1 MANGRVAVG
10 FSAPV
15 VGLYS
20 AAGGTVTYTAGK
32 GMRLAR
38 GVSVA
43 LNLQL
48 ADNND
53 FYADNV
59 RAESEGGTFTG
70 GTATLTVDGL
80 LPAAERFVMGLPEPT
95 EVSYGATQK
104 VMVDKYGDNVNA
116 PYVGVGYV
124 VEYLS
129 GGVHTWEPTILRKG
143 KFQQPTTE
151 ASTKGE
157 TTDYQT
163 QALTV
168 DLSRD
173 DTATHDWKWVGEAQT
188 SEAAAIAILEGLLGV
203 GEG

>member
-1 MANGRVAVG
+1 M
-10 FSAPV
+10 
-15 VGLYS
+15 
-20 AAGGTVTYTAGK
+20 
-32 GMRLAR
+32 
-38 GVSVA
+38 A

-59 RAESEGGTFTG
+59 RAESEGGTVTG

-80 LPAAERFVMGLPEPT
+80 LPEAERMIMGLPEPT
-95 EVSYGATQK
+95 EVSYGASQK
-104 VMVDKYGDNVNA
+104 VKVDKYGDGVAA

-129 GGVHTWEPTILRKG
+129 GGVHSWEPTILRKA
-143 KFQQPTTE
+143 KFQQPTTN
-151 ASTKGE
+151 ATTKGE

-168 DLSRD
+168 ALSRD
-173 DTATHDWKWVGEAQT
+173 DSTSHDWKWVGEAQT

-203 GEG
+203 GEA